1 MCSCRVY
8 KCCPHGKSP
17 TILGKVPQFHKLIF
31 MRYTHAM
38 ESYLNK
44 SRTPQWN
51 GGESKICAICSDG
64 VLGSLVLLISPTLKT
79 LSMLLATT
87 QKVLLM
93 MYVGEIVVQMKI
105 CANGSD
111 EVLGSIVL
119 FISRTLKTL
128 LVLFATAAVFYE
140 T

>member
-1 MCSCRVY
+1 MF
-8 KCCPHGKSP
+8 P
-17 TILGKVPQFHKLIF
+17 
-31 MRYTHAM
+31 
-38 ESYLNK
+38 
-44 SRTPQWN
+44 N
-51 GGESKICAICSDG
+51 GRGGSEICAIGSDG

-105 CANGSD
+105 CAIGSD

-128 LVLFATAAVFYE
+128 LVLFAHLIL
-140 T
+140 